1 MPAAEGSGRSSCP
14 ERNAAGRRRSLSGR
28 AGFEAVFSRGARFRG
43 EVLRIVWCANTLG
56 VTRLGF
62 SVPGRLGG
70 SVERNRFKRRVRVLL
85 QALPPGLDAVVGS
98 VVPLGRASWESM
110 ARDAERFLAEAASQ
124 GERFSF

>member
-14 ERNAAGRRRSLSGR
+14 ERKATGRSLRLSGR
-28 AGFEAVFSRGARFRG
+28 AVFEAVFSRGARFRG

-85 QALPPGLDAVVGS
+85 RALPQSLDVIVSCA
-98 VVPLGRASWESM
+98 VPLERASWESM
-110 ARDAERFLAEAASQ
+110 ARDAERFVAEAASL
-124 GERFSF
+124 GARSSS